1 MTVNSKNTTNS
12 SLKDSVPDD
21 KELLESQ
28 YKEKDSVRKS
38 KGDKGINRKDRRVV
52 RTETK
57 IHEVFLELLKENS
70 YEDITVGMILEHA
83 EINRSTFYKHYVN
96 KHDLA
101 SEIIVRCQESVLLPI
116 LGEERFAMGNLGFFK
131 ALQNS
136 VNKNRDFLTLVR
148 KLDSAEI
155 NINKSFHDY
164 FYKRIKTYYESK
176 VYNSTPEERDLGAYI
191 SADILL
197 SVIWYYLDKG
207 EEIQP
212 DNIIRVVVNTYGLRS
227 YYTPE

>member
-57 IHEVFLELLKENS
+57 IHEVFLDLLKENS

-83 EINRSTFYKHYVN
+83 EINRSTFYTPYVN
-96 KHDLA
+96 KHGLA
-101 SEIIVRCQESVLLPI
+101 SETIVRGQ
-116 LGEERFAMGNLGFFK
+116 
-131 ALQNS
+131 
-136 VNKNRDFLTLVR
+136 
-148 KLDSAEI
+148 
-155 NINKSFHDY
+155 
-164 FYKRIKTYYESK
+164 
-176 VYNSTPEERDLGAYI
+176 
-191 SADILL
+191 
-197 SVIWYYLDKG
+197 
-207 EEIQP
+207 
-212 DNIIRVVVNTYGLRS
+212 
-227 YYTPE
+227 